1 MNASETEISLR
12 RGIRKFNV
20 TFEKVFRLFASGVAL
35 FHIWANTIGNISDL
49 WRNSLHF
56 AFLGC
61 LGFLIYPALKSSLSS
76 GRNYF
81 SFFLSLLVLSTSIY
95 LILFENALHARNEVP
110 VFFDLLF
117 AGISIILALELTRRT
132 TGFII
137 PILALFFLTYVVWW
151 GQFVEGIFNF
161 RGMNISRILYRMY
174 FTDEGLFGMIA
185 SVSSTYVFM
194 FILFAAFLLKSGA
207 GDFIV
212 KLAQNVTHKI
222 TGGPGLVA
230 VLASG
235 IMGTISGSAVANT
248 VSTGSITISIM
259 KKSGYSSRFAAAVEA
274 ASSTGGQLMPPIMG
288 AGAFIVAQFT
298 NIPYSTIIAAAFLP
312 ALLYFSSI
320 AFFVYIEAKK
330 ISLKPLIDF
339 ERIPTFKLLKEG
351 VHFLFPIAVLVFLL
365 IYGFT
370 PTYSAGVGILA
381 VVISSWFVK
390 TRRMKI
396 RDIFDALELGTRNM
410 ISTGILL
417 ITVGI
422 IIGILNM
429 TGISITFSQLVVQ
442 WSGSNL
448 LLAILLTTIAS
459 LLLGMGLPVT
469 AAYIMIAILVV
480 PAFKLMGVSLLAA
493 HMIIFWLSQDSNVTP
508 PVCLAAFAASS
519 ISGSHPMK
527 TGFTSWK
534 LAKGLYILPLL
545 FAYTNL
551 IDGNWLERLT
561 ITAFSLMG
569 FFAFTVVTEGFWFNP
584 IPKWFRFIALF
595 STIGLFWPNNI
606 LINILGLILFVFVG
620 FINSKTKSAIQP

>member
-1 MNASETEISLR
+1 MNNGNKKSNDQSAKIELTI
-12 RGIRKFNV
+12 
-20 TFEKVFRLFASGVAL
+20 RLFAASVAL
-35 FHIWANTIGNISDL
+35 FHIWVNTIGNISDL

-56 AFLGC
+56 AL
-61 LGFLIYPALKSSLSS
+61 LGFLGFIVYPISKKRFLGSVNIKFD
-76 GRNYF
+76 YF
-81 SFFLSLLVLSTSIY
+81 FALLVLSTSIY
-95 LILFENALHARNEVP
+95 LILFEGALHARNEVP
-110 VFFDLLF
+110 VILDLFF
-117 AGISIILALELTRRT
+117 AGISIIFAIELTRRT
-132 TGFII
+132 TGLVI
-137 PILALFFLTYVVWW
+137 PLLALFFLTYVIWW
-151 GQFVEGIFNF
+151 GQYVEGIFNF
-161 RGMNISRILYRMY
+161 RGMNLSRILYRMY

-222 TGGPGLVA
+222 PGGPGLVA

-248 VSTGSITISIM
+248 VSTGSITIPVM
-259 KKSGYSSRFAAAVEA
+259 KKSGYSSIFSAAVEA

-288 AGAFIVAQFT
+288 AGAFIMAQFT
-298 NIPYSTIIAAAFLP
+298 HIPYSTIIGAAFLP
-312 ALLYFSSI
+312 ALLYFCSI
-320 AFFVYIEAKK
+320 AFFVIIEAKK
-330 ISLKPLIDF
+330 LGLKPIGEA
-339 ERIPTFKLLKEG
+339 ERIPTIFLLKEG
-351 VHFLFPIAVLVFLL
+351 VHFLIPIGVLIFLL
-365 IYGFT
+365 VYGFT
-370 PTYSAGVGILA
+370 PTYSAGAGILA
-381 VVISSWFVK
+381 VIFSSWLTK
-390 TRRMKI
+390 KNRMRL
-396 RDIFDALELGTRNM
+396 RDIIDALDFGTRNM
-410 ISTGILL
+410 ISTGLLL

-448 LLAILLTTIAS
+448 LLAILLTTLAS

-493 HMIIFWLSQDSNVTP
+493 HMIIFWLSQDSNITP

-551 IDGNWLERLT
+551 IDGSWSERLIIT
-561 ITAFSLMG
+561 IFSMVG
-569 FFAFTVVTEGFWFNP
+569 FFAFTIVTEGH
-584 IPKWFRFIALF
+584 LF
-595 STIGLFWPNNI
+595 HSLSKLLRMTVFLSTVGLFWPNNL
-606 LINILGLILFVFVG
+606 LINFIGLFLLMVVG
-620 FINSKTKSAIQP
+620 VMNYMNKH